1 VGVEVGIISGRPTL
15 EDSRLRRQEES
26 AARERSLREKTKML
40 GVSQSP
46 AARMVA
52 DLIEERLIDRIE
64 KVLMADPESKAY
76 LDILRSISSAEGMA
90 QRAFDELVKKK
101 ILNIE

>member
-1 VGVEVGIISGRPTL
+1 MPVEVGIISGHPLLQERAAKRI
-15 EDSRLRRQEES
+15 EDK
-26 AARERSLREKTKML
+26 AAHERSLREKTKML
-40 GVSQSP
+40 GISQTP

-52 DLIEERLIDRIE
+52 DLIEAKLIDRIE
-64 KVLMADPESKAY
+64 KVLNADPEAKAY
-76 LDILRSISSAEGMA
+76 LDILRGITSAEGMA